1 MLIQQAAPC
10 LHRKR
15 WREQLGEEL
24 ASMLEKQG
32 FFENQGR
39 AEWYPCG
46 GFCGG
51 QNQRRVLDTPEPEGG
66 WAAVCGDDEQS
77 CADLVLSS
85 EDLEMQAISPTALA
99 SWLREALGARGTT
112 TRFGQRKGVEGLG
125 SLLWEG
131 EEREALLALGCG
143 RAGLRQL
150 LQERERLRARSVVFI
165 PSLAVLDGELQA
177 RYAPGSQVEVVDL
190 RHLVSVEAGRL
201 VLVPARSGPR
211 RVLEV
216 REPAGAQYATEP
228 IVAEVCESTGKRG
241 LSAAAYEALV
251 GQRSSFDLFIDMTTP
266 GTKRGGPVR
275 VRDEQGQST
284 EVELAAREVAVLV
297 ELVQARRPMRVGEF
311 RTADARSL
319 DKLLERARRKIE
331 GEGRRGKWRFF
342 HTLSGVEPSAKSFL
356 FKPQE
361 GLSFAVILPLASP

>member
-1 MLIQQAAPC
+1 
-10 LHRKR
+10 
-15 WREQLGEEL
+15 
-24 ASMLEKQG
+24 
-32 FFENQGR
+32 
-39 AEWYPCG
+39 
-46 GFCGG
+46 
-51 QNQRRVLDTPEPEGG
+51 VLDAPEPQGG

-211 RVLEV
+211 RVVPV
-216 REPAGAQYATEP
+216 REPAAPAYAAEP
-228 IVAEVCESTGKRG
+228 IVAEVFEATGKRG
-241 LSAAAYEALV
+241 LSAAELTALV
-251 GQRSSFDLFIDMTTP
+251 ARRGTLDLFIDTTAP
-266 GTKRGGPVR
+266 GGHRGLRAGH
-275 VRDEQGQST
+275 RDAAGT
-284 EVELAAREVAVLV
+284 FVEVELTVGEAAVLV
-297 ELVQARRPMRVGEF
+297 ELVQTRKALRSRDF
-311 RTADARSL
+311 RGLNATAIT
-319 DKLLERARRKIE
+319 KTFERARKKVDLR
-331 GEGRRGKWRFF
+331 EGRYAWRAFQ
-342 HTLSGVEPSAKSFL
+342 TKSGSEPAAKRFL
-356 FKPQE
+356 FNPPDKFA
-361 GLSFAVILPLASP
+361 FAVIVPNSA